1 MSYILNILSLISPI
15 HVVILELVVL
25 VVAMIFIGAK
35 WRKLDKE
42 TKNPPKNGGDITIN
56 RNDPTKDYWEWQFAS
71 LPEDW
76 HEGDRVIFTIHEHMV
91 KEK

>member
-1 MSYILNILSLISPI
+1 MIDIFGLKIGPI

-42 TKNPPKNGGDITIN
+42 MKNPPKNGGDITIN
-56 RNDPTKDYWEWQFAS
+56 RNDPTKDYWEWEFAS
-71 LPEDW
+71 LPADW
-76 HEGDRVIFTIHEHMV
+76 QEGDRVVFTIHIHSI
-91 KEK
+91 KEE